1 MLLAG
6 WPVHESGWGPWRP
19 AGKIDVLVIDELQ
32 YCPDHD
38 GVTCRGK
45 LRGND
50 RTAEVP
56 VRPASPVNTYA
67 ILAAVF
73 SFVVF
78 PPLGIYF
85 GRKAKEQIAQSGE
98 RGIELANVGI
108 IAGWIISVLYG
119 LFMIVWCGVVGTMVL
134 GGFNGAN

>member
-1 MLLAG
+1 LTE
-6 WPVHESGWGPWRP
+6 PS
-19 AGKIDVLVIDELQ
+19 KFQ
-32 YCPDHD
+32 Y
-38 GVTCRGK
+38 
-45 LRGND
+45 
-50 RTAEVP
+50 VP
-56 VRPASPVNTYA
+56 LPPVNTYA

-73 SFVVF
+73 AFVVF

-119 LFMIVWCGVVGTMVL
+119 LFMIVWCGVAGTMVW